1 LQDFDERTELGKPSC
16 FADPERAIW
25 LVRGVRRAF
34 LYDETSRSDNSH
46 TDTSR
51 NSGAYLYSIMSW
63 LTTCYTKDMAVD
75 DGALIWKSGDQAGIY
90 ATMLRPV
97 IGDRRDYRAAQD
109 YY

>member
-1 LQDFDERTELGKPSC
+1 
-16 FADPERAIW
+16 
-25 LVRGVRRAF
+25 
-34 LYDETSRSDNSH
+34 
-46 TDTSR
+46 
-51 NSGAYLYSIMSW
+51 MSW

-90 ATMLRPV
+90 ATMLCPV